1 MGSLYL
7 LNYDDELQ
15 VLAMRY
21 EIPRVG
27 VNPEEVV
34 GDTCPWPDA
43 DGVHAHR
50 IGAGCSAAFG
60 EIYAFAH
67 LDSFSGKSELS
78 IWLSCIAINAA
89 LKKIRRRRGFEFSF
103 DEFAETTSPG
113 RLVEIKCHRPAPD
126 DQCLQREVAQIL
138 VDGKLLLQRNEQA
151 HMMFA
156 KDPAPNQKRADENW
170 AKMQAQQG
178 K

>member
-50 IGAGCSAAFG
+50 IGAVAQ
-60 EIYAFAH
+60 E
-67 LDSFSGKSELS
+67 DSPAPRIRIL
-78 IWLSCIAINAA
+78 
-89 LKKIRRRRGFEFSF
+89 IRRVRGNYVARAARRNQVPPPRS
-103 DEFAETTSPG
+103 G
-113 RLVEIKCHRPAPD
+113 RSMLAT
-126 DQCLQREVAQIL
+126 
-138 VDGKLLLQRNEQA
+138 
-151 HMMFA
+151 
-156 KDPAPNQKRADENW
+156 
-170 AKMQAQQG
+170 
-178 K
+178 

>member
-1 MGSLYL
+1 MRTGSG
-7 LNYDDELQ
+7 
-15 VLAMRY
+15 
-21 EIPRVG
+21 P
-27 VNPEEVV
+27 
-34 GDTCPWPDA
+34 
-43 DGVHAHR
+43 
-50 IGAGCSAAFG
+50 S
-60 EIYAFAH
+60 
-67 LDSFSGKSELS
+67 
-78 IWLSCIAINAA
+78 

-126 DQCLQREVAQIL
+126 DQCLQREIAQIL